1 MGMAEKIE
9 TAIREVIEVS
19 SLEVI
24 NESHKHAGHSGD
36 DGSGETHFSV
46 KVSSP
51 DFEGLN
57 RLEKQKIITGAVKS
71 LFAQGLHALSLSV
84 S

>member
-36 DGSGETHFSV
+36 DGSGETHF
-46 KVSSP
+46 
-51 DFEGLN
+51 L
-57 RLEKQKIITGAVKS
+57 
-71 LFAQGLHALSLSV
+71 
-84 S
+84 